1 MMRTFAADF
10 ALFAIAGL
18 IAGCSAVTEQSAA
31 RYPVKQ
37 AKPVI
42 ERLAG
47 DVDIAPSAHV
57 LDKGKVL
64 ISYSD
69 CAACHKAADR
79 KRGPAFVDI
88 AARYPM
94 NSSYVNILAKRIIVG
109 TKGSWGNV
117 VMPPHPTVTEEDAEI
132 MVMYILSLNNNVD

>member
-1 MMRTFAADF
+1 MMRTFLAE
-10 ALFAIAGL
+10 L
-18 IAGCSAVTEQSAA
+18 IFFAVTGLVLGCMPGTDRIE
-31 RYPVKQ
+31 RKGR
-37 AKPVI
+37 AKPSKPPI

-47 DVDIAPSAHV
+47 DIDVVPSATE

-79 KRGPAFVDI
+79 KRGPAFQDI

-94 NSSYVNILAKRIIVG
+94 NSTYIDILAKRIMLG
-109 TKGSWGNV
+109 TKGAWGNV
-117 VMPPHPTVTEEDAEI
+117 VMPPHPTITEEDAET
-132 MVMYILSLNNNVD
+132 MVMYILSLGSPN